1 MDACQKSYSEIIKVY
16 CLMFSFDRIHFVSYN
31 IALNTVQYYQ
41 STTFKV
47 AMLHKHYCIP
57 PYLIFLIINKQL
69 QVRY

>member
-1 MDACQKSYSEIIKVY
+1 
-16 CLMFSFDRIHFVSYN
+16 MFSFDRIHFVSYN

-57 PYLIFLIINKQL
+57 PYLNFLIINKQL